1 MIILQCYVRVDYVMF
16 TGCVVCM
23 AVTELRCSLVLGL
36 MLSGTDERVP
46 KLQM

>member
-1 MIILQCYVRVDYVMF
+1 MILQCYVRVDYVM
-16 TGCVVCM
+16 TTRCVVCM
-23 AVTELRCSLVLGL
+23 AVNELICSLVLGL